1 MGSVW
6 GLALLLFFC
15 WEAGV
20 SGSSTAENKGTLT
33 TSPAPQ
39 TRETPTTSP
48 SAETT
53 SLTKIINSNFMG
65 DIINPMDTHDTRG
78 SPKGSGTST
87 VGTSIGSDP
96 TEVTFDTLPTEDSS
110 EEARR
115 IVIDLLTLAH
125 TFTET
130 ESLFSDSSYPSKSSV
145 PVLSTSQALSP
156 AVPIPPKILMT
167 YHTTH
172 IEISNYSLTEIEIE
186 AIITGTSDTDHS
198 PTEVTALST
207 SETSALSPSRE
218 ADSHISKTTAF
229 ADALSIASAKEPAI
243 PATTFEDTLSTSDT
257 TERKTTA
264 TKASTLSESLVTVSR
279 NPLEE
284 TLALSV
290 EIPSHAEMSSVL
302 TGSTEAGSA
311 VGKVTSLA
319 GPSAS
324 TSSPSEVAPIKNFTY
339 SETFDTDSTTIGS
352 FPISRRLPP
361 SVHLTSAN
369 SSRDRNITLAKATT
383 SPRTPMKPPTSTPTT
398 AWVKQTTGVSV
409 GTLGTL
415 TTSSTAETTS
425 LSKIITSNLTIDIIT
440 RGSPTGHGT
449 STVRTGTGSNSTEV
463 MFDTLP
469 TRVSTEET
477 KKIMVDQLTQA
488 HTSKEAESL
497 SSESS
502 SSSNSLAPALTTSQ
516 ALSPDI
522 WIPVKTLVAYSTAHI
537 EPTNYSTEIET
548 ASPTFRTSDTDQR
561 STEGVTA
568 LSTSETSAL
577 PPSTEA
583 KSHIPKATAFAD
595 ASESASPATTLEA
608 TLPTSCTTERKTT
621 ATKAST
627 HSGALGTVTSNPF
640 KETSDPSVETSSH
653 AEVSGSTE
661 AGSAV
666 GKVTSL
672 AGPSASTSSPSEV
685 APIENFTYSVTF
697 DTDSTT
703 IGSFPISRR
712 LPPSVHPTLANSSRD
727 RNITSAKA
735 TTSPRTPMKPPTS
748 MPTTASVKQTTG
760 VSASGD
766 GGFLLVRL
774 SVASPEDLTE
784 PRLAER
790 LMKQLRYE
798 LRIHVPLVQ
807 VSLLRVK
814 RV

>member
-1 MGSVW
+1 MRPTGGSAWALGPLLWNSWLTKLVLPNT
-6 GLALLLFFC
+6 GPSTSRPFPLVTTSNTEVPAMTQGIRTRSEGTFQTTDLAESSVLSHASMQTLIYSTETVSKTLIPSGTPS
-15 WEAGV
+15 EAEILETTTMAP
-20 SGSSTAENKGTLT
+20 TAETGGTLTKSPMSETLENMTIFPGRETLGTLSTSAAETGGFLT
-33 TSPAPQ
+33 TSPEPE
-39 TRETPTTSP
+39 THGTPTTSTAVAARGTP
-48 SAETT
+48 TT
-53 SLTKIINSNFMG
+53 SLA
-65 DIINPMDTHDTRG
+65 
-78 SPKGSGTST
+78 
-87 VGTSIGSDP
+87 
-96 TEVTFDTLPTEDSS
+96 TEIRDF
-110 EEARR
+110 
-115 IVIDLLTLAH
+115 
-125 TFTET
+125 
-130 ESLFSDSSYPSKSSV
+130 
-145 PVLSTSQALSP
+145 LSTSL
-156 AVPIPPKILMT
+156 
-167 YHTTH
+167 
-172 IEISNYSLTEIEIE
+172 
-186 AIITGTSDTDHS
+186 
-198 PTEVTALST
+198 T
-207 SETSALSPSRE
+207 SEDEGTQT
-218 ADSHISKTTAF
+218 IF
-229 ADALSIASAKEPAI
+229 
-243 PATTFEDTLSTSDT
+243 
-257 TERKTTA
+257 
-264 TKASTLSESLVTVSR
+264 
-279 NPLEE
+279 
-284 TLALSV
+284 
-290 EIPSHAEMSSVL
+290 
-302 TGSTEAGSA
+302 
-311 VGKVTSLA
+311 
-319 GPSAS
+319 SAS
-324 TSSPSEVAPIKNFTY
+324 
-339 SETFDTDSTTIGS
+339 ETEGTPTS
-352 FPISRRLPP
+352 FPAS
-361 SVHLTSAN
+361 
-369 SSRDRNITLAKATT
+369 
-383 SPRTPMKPPTSTPTT
+383 
-398 AWVKQTTGVSV
+398 

-760 VSASGD
+760 VSGD

>member
-1 MGSVW
+1 MTQRVRTRSEGTSQTTDLAKSS
-6 GLALLLFFC
+6 GLSHISMQAPTPSTEIISKTLIPESITS
-15 WEAGV
+15 EAEPQETLAMVPAAETGETPII
-20 SGSSTAENKGTLT
+20 SPAAENKGTLT

-172 IEISNYSLTEIEIE
+172 IEIT
-186 AIITGTSDTDHS
+186 
-198 PTEVTALST
+198 
-207 SETSALSPSRE
+207 
-218 ADSHISKTTAF
+218 
-229 ADALSIASAKEPAI
+229 
-243 PATTFEDTLSTSDT
+243 
-257 TERKTTA
+257 
-264 TKASTLSESLVTVSR
+264 
-279 NPLEE
+279 
-284 TLALSV
+284 
-290 EIPSHAEMSSVL
+290 
-302 TGSTEAGSA
+302 
-311 VGKVTSLA
+311 
-319 GPSAS
+319 
-324 TSSPSEVAPIKNFTY
+324 
-339 SETFDTDSTTIGS
+339 
-352 FPISRRLPP
+352 
-361 SVHLTSAN
+361 
-369 SSRDRNITLAKATT
+369 
-383 SPRTPMKPPTSTPTT
+383 
-398 AWVKQTTGVSV
+398 
-409 GTLGTL
+409 
-415 TTSSTAETTS
+415 
-425 LSKIITSNLTIDIIT
+425 
-440 RGSPTGHGT
+440 
-449 STVRTGTGSNSTEV
+449 
-463 MFDTLP
+463 
-469 TRVSTEET
+469 
-477 KKIMVDQLTQA
+477 
-488 HTSKEAESL
+488 ESL

-760 VSASGD
+760 VSAN

-790 LMKQLRYE
+790 LMKQVTGHLPGQENKLGAVAHACNPSYLGSRDQKATGWRAE
-798 LRIHVPLVQ
+798 QAKSPRPHLSQEKADMVAHTCHP
-807 VSLLRVK
+807 SN
-814 RV
+814 